1 MFVPDRAMDHYSIL
15 DHDQNSMPPGSDLGP
30 ESDVPQSDASR
41 SSQGS
46 VSAAMAAA
54 NAASGAAPRVVPSLR
69 FPGEDGGRSLAD
81 MARSDL
87 DAALQL
93 LAERA
98 QYITEASGA
107 AIALRRNDQND
118 MLCRA
123 SAGPNAP
130 ELGTLLSAEFGLSGE
145 SVRTRLPLRCDNADR
160 DPRVNREGCRHLGI
174 ASVAVLPI
182 VSDDQV
188 LGVFELFSGKINAFE
203 ERDLSALQRLGE
215 MVETAVKLAHAAQNL
230 VPEAFPEELTEKA
243 RTEEEQEE
251 IVSEEAG
258 EQPAVEVATEV
269 VSALAPG
276 EPARVDAPFAVP
288 QPELPVPNS
297 RPVPTPKKPMLWS
310 AAVQSGS
317 ATSQGPAPDQ
327 SHVPPVLRNLHKC
340 QACGFPVSQ
349 GRTFCVECE
358 EKQWRGQ
365 VRVPVRAAP
374 ARPAAS
380 ATSDKPETIPAEGA
394 KIEIAASASNSTVS
408 PHGAATVDPA
418 PSGQSPQEAPSVVRP
433 VVSPVQPRGQSAA
446 MSPTPAP
453 APQKSESPV
462 ATPSSETSEH
472 AALLFQS
479 SGESWFSANK
489 YIIGSLVLV
498 AVVIVVIALVR

>member
-1 MFVPDRAMDHYSIL
+1 MEHYSIL
-15 DHDQNSMPPGSDLGP
+15 DHDQNSMPTGSDPDP
-30 ESDVPQSDASR
+30 ESDVPQSDAGR
-41 SSQGS
+41 SPQGS
-46 VSAAMAAA
+46 VSAAIAAA
-54 NAASGAAPRVVPSLR
+54 NAVSGAAPGSGPALR

-81 MARSDL
+81 MAGRDL

-107 AIALRRNDQND
+107 AIALRRGSAQND

-130 ELGTLLSAEFGLSGE
+130 ELGTLLSTEFGLSGE

-160 DPRVNREGCRHLGI
+160 DPRVNREGCRQLGI

-215 MVETAVKLAHAAQNL
+215 MVETAVKLAHAVQNL
-230 VPEAFPEELTEKA
+230 VPEVFSEE
-243 RTEEEQEE
+243 RTEEEQPKT
-251 IVSEEAG
+251 VSEGAG
-258 EQPAVEVATEV
+258 EQPASEVATEV
-269 VSALAPG
+269 VSVLVPS
-276 EPARVDAPFAVP
+276 EPAATEAPFAMTE
-288 QPELPVPNS
+288 PELPISDSAPE
-297 RPVPTPKKPMLWS
+297 PTPKKPMLWS

-317 ATSQGPAPDQ
+317 AISPRPAPDQ
-327 SHVPPVLRNLHKC
+327 SHVPPVLRSLHKC

-349 GRTFCVECE
+349 GRTLCVECE

-365 VRVPVRAAP
+365 LRVPARVAP
-374 ARPAAS
+374 AQPAVS
-380 ATSDKPETIPAEGA
+380 ATSDVAETIPGA
-394 KIEIAASASNSTVS
+394 HIELAASASNSTGP
-408 PHGAATVDPA
+408 PHAAAAVDPA
-418 PSGQSPQEAPSVVRP
+418 TSGQSPQESPSI
-433 VVSPVQPRGQSAA
+433 VSPVVIPGAVSPA
-446 MSPTPAP
+446 MSPSPEPALRK
-453 APQKSESPV
+453 AESLV
-462 ATPSSETSEH
+462 EGSSSEMSER
-472 AALLFQS
+472 AELLFQS

-489 YIIGSLVLV
+489 YIIGSLAIV
-498 AVVIVVIALVR
+498 AVVIAIIALVR

>member
-1 MFVPDRAMDHYSIL
+1 MDHYSIL
-15 DHDQNSMPPGSDLGP
+15 DHDQNPVLAGSDLGH
-30 ESDVPQSDASR
+30 ELDMPQSAAGR
-41 SSQGS
+41 STQGS
-46 VSAAMAAA
+46 VSAKVAAV
-54 NAASGAAPRVVPSLR
+54 NAASGAARMLALR
-69 FPGEDGGRSLAD
+69 FPGEDGGRSLAE
-81 MARSDL
+81 MARRDL

-107 AIALRRNDQND
+107 AIALRRGSAQND

-130 ELGTLLSAEFGLSGE
+130 ELGTLLSTEFGLSGE

-160 DPRVNREGCRHLGI
+160 DPRVNRESCRQLGI

-215 MVETAVKLAHAAQNL
+215 MVETAVKLAHAAQSL
-230 VPEAFPEELTEKA
+230 PPGAFL
-243 RTEEEQEE
+243 EEEKNE
-251 IVSEEAG
+251 G

-269 VSALAPG
+269 VLAQAPSEPTPAELPSAM
-276 EPARVDAPFAVP
+276 P
-288 QPELPVPNS
+288 QPELPDADSSPE
-297 RPVPTPKKPMLWS
+297 PTPRKPMLWS
-310 AAVQSGS
+310 AAAHSGS
-317 ATSQGPAPDQ
+317 AVSPQPAPDQ

-340 QACGFPVSQ
+340 HACGFPVSQ
-349 GRTFCVECE
+349 GRTLCVECE

-365 VRVPVRAAP
+365 LRVPPRTAP

-380 ATSDKPETIPAEGA
+380 AISDIPEATPADGA
-394 KIEIAASASNSTVS
+394 KIEVAASAPNSPV
-408 PHGAATVDPA
+408 P
-418 PSGQSPQEAPSVVRP
+418 PSGDAAVVGLAQSSPVRQEAPSL
-433 VVSPVQPRGQSAA
+433 VSPVIGPVQLGASSGA
-446 MSPTPAP
+446 MSSEPAHQT
-453 APQKSESPV
+453 AQSSLEGR
-462 ATPSSETSEH
+462 SSETSER
-472 AALLFQS
+472 ADLLFQS

-489 YIIGSLVLV
+489 YIIVSLMIVA
-498 AVVIVVIALVR
+498 AVVVVIALIR

>member
-1 MFVPDRAMDHYSIL
+1 MSVPERAMDHYSIV
-15 DHDQNSMPPGSDLGP
+15 DHDQNSMPVGPDLGLEP
-30 ESDVPQSDASR
+30 DVPQNAASR

-54 NAASGAAPRVVPSLR
+54 SGTARGTGPGLR
-69 FPGEDGGRSLAD
+69 FPGEDGGHSLNE
-81 MARSDL
+81 MAVRDL

-130 ELGTLLSAEFGLSGE
+130 ELGTLLSTEFGLSGE

-160 DPRVNREGCRHLGI
+160 DPRVNREGCRQLGI

-188 LGVFELFSGKINAFE
+188 LGVFELFSGKLNAFE

-230 VPEAFPEELTEKA
+230 PPEVFS
-243 RTEEEQEE
+243 EEEKE
-251 IVSEEAG
+251 
-258 EQPAVEVATEV
+258 PAVEVKTEMV
-269 VSALAPG
+269 PGPVPSEAALAEVSS
-276 EPARVDAPFAVP
+276 EPVPDAPSTP
-288 QPELPVPNS
+288 P
-297 RPVPTPKKPMLWS
+297 PKKPMLWS
-310 AAVQSGS
+310 AAVHS
-317 ATSQGPAPDQ
+317 AVSPQPAPDQ
-327 SHVPPVLRNLHKC
+327 SHVPPVLRSLHKC

-349 GRTFCVECE
+349 GRTLCVECE

-365 VRVPVRAAP
+365 LRVPARAAP
-374 ARPAAS
+374 AQPAAS
-380 ATSDKPETIPAEGA
+380 AASDIPETAPADGL
-394 KIEIAASASNSTVS
+394 KTEIAVSASKS
-408 PHGAATVDPA
+408 AAA
-418 PSGQSPQEAPSVVRP
+418 PFATSAADHASSAQSPEVTSGIVIP
-433 VVSPVQPRGQSAA
+433 VASPVQSAA
-446 MSPTPAP
+446 PSTPMSPSPQPAQQR
-453 APQKSESPV
+453 AESS
-462 ATPSSETSEH
+462 AHGHSTETSDH
-472 AALLFQS
+472 AELLFQS

-489 YIIGSLVLV
+489 YIIGSLVAV
-498 AVVIVVIALVR
+498 AVVMAVIALVR